1 MVEGIVMNE
10 KFDMTGD
17 NIISACFENGVFSG
31 VRVTLGNENF
41 VIAPR
46 DYNDGCK
53 YTWEEVRD
61 FILYYTDDWTT
72 WDYRQGCFIMAYLQ
86 EINRIL
92 KFYGGEALTDIYW
105 TSKWI
110 NGDQAYLCNTSN
122 GVVYLD
128 SLTREHK
135 LRTIKI
141 YKSKPKIEKFDP
153 KTLKP
158 FDKVLV
164 RDFLSDNWMADFFEK
179 IEEHDI
185 DYNAICVTSHW
196 EQCIPYNDETKHL
209 LGTRE
214 DCPEY
219 YKWWKE

>member
-1 MVEGIVMNE
+1 MVGGITMNE
-10 KFDMTGD
+10 KFDLAED
-17 NIISACFENGVFSG
+17 NIISAYFENGVFSG

-53 YTWEEVRD
+53 YTWEEVQD

-110 NGDQAYLCNTSN
+110 DGDQAYLCNTSN
-122 GVVYLD
+122 GIIYLD

-141 YKSKPKIEKFDP
+141 YKNKPKIEKFDP
-153 KTLKP
+153 KTLQP
-158 FDKVLV
+158 FDKILV
-164 RDFLSDNWMADFFEK
+164 RNEDRMWYIDLFVCFDEQKCVNCISDRWD
-179 IEEHDI
+179 H
-185 DYNAICVTSHW
+185 
-196 EQCIPYNDETKHL
+196 CIPYNEDTKHL
-209 LGTRE
+209 LCTKD
-214 DCPEY
+214 DCPDY
-219 YKWWKE
+219 YKWWEG

>member
-53 YTWEEVRD
+53 YTWEEVSD

-141 YKSKPKIEKFDP
+141 YKNKPKIERFNP
-153 KTLKP
+153 KTFQP
-158 FDKVLV
+158 FDKILV
-164 RDFLSDNWMADFFEK
+164 RNEDRMWYIDFFVCFDGQK
-179 IEEHDI
+179 CVNCINDRW
-185 DYNAICVTSHW
+185 DY
-196 EQCIPYNDETKHL
+196 CIPYNEDTKHL
-209 LGTRE
+209 LCTKD
-214 DCPEY
+214 DCPDY
-219 YKWWKE
+219 YKWWEE

>member
-1 MVEGIVMNE
+1 MNE

-122 GVVYLD
+122 GIVYLD

-141 YKSKPKIEKFDP
+141 YKSKPKVEKFDP

-164 RDFLSDNWMADFFEK
+164 RDINTSNWYVDFFSDFNNQGEF
-179 IEEHDI
+179 
-185 DYNAICVTSHW
+185 ICIGGCHW
-196 EQCIPYNDETKHL
+196 AMGIPYDENTKHL
-209 LGTRE
+209 VGTTKY
-214 DCPEY
+214 CSEY
-219 YKWWKE
+219 YKWWDE